1 MARRQLGSNLV
12 HLHIKSCIYSSKL
25 NEFADNNFECDENGR
40 GSSKRVNSVG
50 KRRNCSLRRISF
62 FPAVFSKDLYCRHVR
77 TRACLRKGSFKLN
90 KLLHMK
96 RRTGIDK
103 PQNIFYLG
111 MPLFISL
118 CRKVQGHIVIPVLQ
132 TEYFSFTSRLY
143 KFLLLLQNKCFR
155 GVILESDCLSVGVFV
170 CPSVCLCTKN
180 YFLSKRWWMYQVT
193 FSDSSS

>member
-1 MARRQLGSNLV
+1 MAGRQLGSNLV

-25 NEFADNNFECDENGR
+25 KEYADNNFECDENGR

-50 KRRNCSLRRISF
+50 KRRNCSLRRISS

-111 MPLFISL
+111 MPLFMSL
-118 CRKVQGHIVIPVLQ
+118 HRKVRGHIVIPVLQ
-132 TEYFSFTSRLY
+132 TEYFS
-143 KFLLLLQNKCFR
+143 LLQDYTSFYYCCKTN
-155 GVILESDCLSVGVFV
+155 VFGG
-170 CPSVCLCTKN
+170 L
-180 YFLSKRWWMYQVT
+180 Y
-193 FSDSSS
+193 